1 MDYKFWIMLM
11 MCIILFY
18 MYHQIEDLRSE
29 IHHLHNKTD
38 NLSELE
44 KYIDK
49 SKKIEVIQNLDNA
62 LKSILPNNNEN
73 NEINETELKKPNNE
87 IILDNESTS
96 SEFIE
101 SEQSNKFEVNVN
113 DVMNLVETNRL
124 QMLNSNLN
132 NQFKIKELSASQNS
146 ENSANSQSYQ
156 LNKSNNSI
164 SISSYNED
172 DDDDEVDEAYQ
183 ADEADGADE
192 VDEADEAVDL
202 EIEAG
207 VENNIENEIS
217 LDQLDDLVN
226 SNEKSEASEDTSG
239 VSEVSEIN
247 TNMSLS
253 KLMRLKLEKLQ
264 EIAKEKSIELEK
276 ESGGK
281 RKKRN
286 KKELCTE
293 ILNSNSA

>member
-1 MDYKFWIMLM
+1 M

-62 LKSILPNNNEN
+62 LKSILPNNNQN

-146 ENSANSQSYQ
+146 ENSANSQSYE

-172 DDDDEVDEAYQ
+172 DDDEVDEAYQ
-183 ADEADGADE
+183 ADEA
-192 VDEADEAVDL
+192 DEADEAVDL

-207 VENNIENEIS
+207 IENNIENEIS
-217 LDQLDDLVN
+217 LNQLDDLVN

-276 ESGGK
+276 ESDGK